1 MTPPA
6 VVILGAGALATAR
19 RIQALYPGS
28 QVHALCERVQA
39 EMVDVAYTELGA
51 HLRELYARGTPI
63 VALCAAGI
71 VIRCVAPLLSNKGAE
86 PPVLAVAEDGSAVV
100 PLLGGLAGVNVMARE
115 IAAALAVAPAITTS
129 GELRFGTCVLNP
141 PPGYALADI
150 GQGKRFV
157 SDLLAGASTRIE
169 GDAPWL
175 DDAQLPRSAGARLAI
190 RITPRAWDGREDEL
204 VIHPRSVVAA
214 VILQTGEACSASAIA
229 DRVRASLD
237 AHGLAT
243 LSLAALLA
251 APEEMTNAALADAAA
266 SLGVPL
272 RFAGRF
278 AGRFAEGLAESEVA
292 SRAES
297 QAESEAQSQAESQA
311 QSQAE
316 PRAAQAHMEYS
327 RSPTSLLQAALRIPY
342 ETLPGEHEKHGQ
354 YDEHDKGV
362 ALALSPL
369 AIDPDTIGRARGRL
383 TVIGLGPGSAEL
395 MVPAARRAL
404 DEATDI
410 LGYETYVKMA
420 GPLRADQRVHGT
432 DNREEMQRARHAFEL
447 ASEGRSV
454 VMVSSGDPGVF
465 AMAAAVLE
473 ALDTSGDP
481 AWAAVDLRILPGVSA
496 AMATAAQAG
505 APLGH
510 DFCMLSLSDNL
521 KPWSIIEQRLR
532 HAAQAD
538 LVMAFYNPIS
548 RARPWQLDKALDIVR
563 EYRAPT
569 TQVVLGR
576 DIGRPGATLR
586 MVTLA
591 ELRSTDVDMR
601 TMVIVGSSTTRQFT
615 KGAQWVYTPRWYP

>member
-1 MTPPA
+1 MSAPA
-6 VVILGAGALATAR
+6 IVILGAGALATAR
-19 RIQALYPGS
+19 RIQSLYAGS
-28 QVHALCERVQA
+28 QVHALQGRVEA
-39 EMVDVAYTELGA
+39 DEPYSELGA

-71 VIRCVAPLLSNKGAE
+71 VIRCLAPSLSNKGVE

-115 IAAALAVAPAITTS
+115 IAALLAVPAAITTS

-141 PPGYALADI
+141 PEGYTLADL

-157 SDLLAGASTRIE
+157 SDLLAGESTRIE
-169 GDAPWL
+169 GEAPWL
-175 DDAQLPRSAGARLAI
+175 DDAQLPRSASARLAI
-190 RITPRAWDGREDEL
+190 RVTPRTWDGREDEL

-214 VILQTGEACSASAIA
+214 VTAVDGEIA
-229 DRVRASLD
+229 TRVREALD
-237 AHGLAT
+237 AQGLAP

-251 APEEMTNAALADAAA
+251 SSERMADPALIEAAA
-266 SLGVPL
+266 NLNVPL
-272 RFAGRF
+272 RFALTRPDDG
-278 AGRFAEGLAESEVA
+278 APPAK
-292 SRAES
+292 
-297 QAESEAQSQAESQA
+297 
-311 QSQAE
+311 
-316 PRAAQAHMEYS
+316 
-327 RSPTSLLQAALRIPY
+327 LLHAALRIPY
-342 ETLPGEHEKHGQ
+342 ETLHN
-354 YDEHDKGV
+354 DAAAGV
-362 ALALSPL
+362 ALALAPL

-383 TVIGLGPGSAEL
+383 TVIGLGPGSADL
-395 MVPAARRAL
+395 MVPAARTAL
-404 DEATDI
+404 NEATDI
-410 LGYETYVKMA
+410 LGYDTYVKMA

-473 ALDTSGDP
+473 ALESSDN
-481 AWAAVDLRILPGVSA
+481 AEWAAVDLAIVPGVSA

-521 KPWSIIEQRLR
+521 KPWTIIEKRLR
-532 HAAQAD
+532 HAAEAD

-548 RARPWQLDKALDIVR
+548 RARPWQLDKALGIVR
-563 EYRAPT
+563 EYRAAQ

-576 DIGRPGATLR
+576 DIGRPGGTLR
-586 MVTLA
+586 TVTLG
-591 ELRSTDVDMR
+591 ELRSSDVDMR
-601 TMVIVGSSTTRQFT
+601 TMVIVGSSTTRRFGV
-615 KGAQWVYTPRWYP
+615 GAGGAEWVYTPRWYE